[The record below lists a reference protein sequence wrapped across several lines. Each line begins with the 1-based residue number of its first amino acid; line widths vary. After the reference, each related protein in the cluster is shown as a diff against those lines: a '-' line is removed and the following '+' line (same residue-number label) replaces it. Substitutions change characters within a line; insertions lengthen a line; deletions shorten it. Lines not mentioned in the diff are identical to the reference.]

1 MPAVSFA
8 ALWVPGRRGAGG
20 RGEGVHLPRVLA
32 TVVWWGAARHC
43 RGPLG
48 LCEVCPRT
56 NGACPVTPGPP
67 GRLTRLLRDA
77 ECRRGNAVCFFRPW
91 AQLNSGGM
99 TLPLVLPPAENH
111 SSW

>member
-20 RGEGVHLPRVLA
+20 REDVRLPRVLA
-32 TVVWWGAARHC
+32 DRGLVGGSPALQGTAGALRSL
-43 RGPLG
+43 P
-48 LCEVCPRT
+48 PT

>member
-8 ALWVPGRRGAGG
+8 ALWVPGRRRAGG

-32 TVVWWGAARHC
+32 DRGLVGGSPALQGTAGALRSLPPDQWG
-43 RGPLG
+43 
-48 LCEVCPRT
+48 V
-56 NGACPVTPGPP
+56 P

-111 SSW
+111 SSR

>member
-20 RGEGVHLPRVLA
+20 RGEGVHLPRVLP

-56 NGACPVTPGPP
+56 NGACPAASLGSSETLSVVVGMPP
-67 GRLTRLLRDA
+67 
-77 ECRRGNAVCFFRPW
+77 VF
-91 AQLNSGGM
+91 SGHG
-99 TLPLVLPPAENH
+99 L
-111 SSW
+111 S

>member
-8 ALWVPGRRGAGG
+8 ALWVPGRRRAGG
-20 RGEGVHLPRVLA
+20 RGEDVPRVLA

-56 NGACPVTPGPP
+56 NGACPAASLGSSETLSVVVGMPS
-67 GRLTRLLRDA
+67 
-77 ECRRGNAVCFFRPW
+77 VF
-91 AQLNSGGM
+91 SGHG
-99 TLPLVLPPAENH
+99 L
-111 SSW
+111 S